1 MTTIHTRP
9 VKPWQRVHNNG
20 GAAASRVSIGK
31 KLKTFGISLILL
43 TTMVGCATSG
53 PKVVPSANQNTR
65 VNIVVIHFTSSDFE
79 DSLNVLTVP
88 SSRPV
93 SSHYLVPEPDDPS
106 YSEKKL
112 QVYQLV
118 NEEQR
123 AWHAGVSYWAGK
135 IALND
140 MSIGIEL
147 VNRAWCHEAAQTP
160 EGTGG
165 SASEEKRDSIC
176 FYPDYTTWQLDRLAE
191 LLQGILERNP
201 DVKPVNIIGHSD
213 IAPQRKIDPGPRFPW
228 QRLHRLGFGAWYDDE
243 TVVKYWEQF
252 RTRMPAPAV
261 LHDALHTYGYDIE
274 LLDEPDE
281 QTRNVVS
288 AFQMHFHPQSVTGS
302 FDAETAAKLFALIEK
317 YRGES
322 LGRLLEAVESVVK
335 PVVETPVED

>member
-1 MTTIHTRP
+1 M
-9 VKPWQRVHNNG
+9 PWK
-20 GAAASRVSIGK
+20 ACALA
-31 KLKTFGISLILL
+31 ILAL
-43 TTMVGCATSG
+43 STMAGCAASG
-53 PKVVPSANQNTR
+53 PKVVTSANQNSR
-65 VNIVVIHFTSSDFE
+65 VNIIVIHFTSSDFE

-106 YSEKKL
+106 YSDKKL

-118 NEEQR
+118 DEEHR

-140 MSIGIEL
+140 MSVGIEL
-147 VNRAWCHEAAQTP
+147 VNRAWCHEAAALP
-160 EGTGG
+160 EETDS
-165 SASEEKRDSIC
+165 SASAEKKDSIC
-176 FYPDYTTWQLDRLAE
+176 FYPDYTTWQFDRLTE

-228 QRLHRLGFGAWYDDE
+228 QRLYRLGFGAWYDDE
-243 TVVKYWEQF
+243 TVIKYWEQF
-252 RTRMPAPAV
+252 RIRMPAPIV
-261 LHDALHTYGYDIE
+261 LHDALHTYGYEIE
-274 LLDEPDE
+274 LADEPNE

-288 AFQMHFHPQSVTGS
+288 AFQMHFHPQSVTGA
-302 FDAETAAKLFALIEK
+302 FDAESAAILFALIEK

-322 LGRLLEAVESVVK
+322 LGRLLEAVEA
-335 PVVETPVED
+335 VVETAVED

>member
-1 MTTIHTRP
+1 MTFKSVFMPGGRRLDSHLVGEP
-9 VKPWQRVHNNG
+9 RVRY
-20 GAAASRVSIGK
+20 ASARY
-31 KLKTFGISLILL
+31 LIPGLWLALL
-43 TTMVGCATSG
+43 LVMLTGCATG
-53 PKVVPSANQNTR
+53 GFKVVPSANQNTR

-79 DSLNVLTVP
+79 DSLDVLTVP

-118 NEEQR
+118 DEEQR
-123 AWHAGVSYWAGK
+123 AWHAGVSYWGGK

-147 VNRAWCHEAAQTP
+147 VNRAWCHEAGQAPAQAENGAIEQAP
-160 EGTGG
+160 E
-165 SASEEKRDSIC
+165 SIC
-176 FYPDYTTWQLDRLAE
+176 FYPDYTTWQLDRLTE

-243 TVVKYWEQF
+243 TVIKYWERF
-252 RTRMPAPAV
+252 RIQMPATVV
-261 LHDALHTYGYDIE
+261 LHDALNAYGYDIE
-274 LLDEPDE
+274 LLEEPTE

-288 AFQMHFHPQSVTGS
+288 AFQMHFHPQSVTGA
-302 FDAETAAKLFALIEK
+302 FDAESAAKLFALIEK
-317 YRGES
+317 YREES
-322 LGRLLEAVESVVK
+322 LGRLLEAA
-335 PVVETPVED
+335 ETTVSATTGD